1 MPEFTDDDR
10 GKAVENANGDR
21 VGTIETVEGD
31 VAHVR
36 PNPDA
41 VDSIKSS
48 IGWESRA
55 DETLPLDRDRVA
67 DVTEN
72 AVRIDGELLEHVPD
86 GDESEASTDDANTD
100 RTEPAGSMSGMDE
113 TDVSEAME
121 DDESEPDEAT
131 NRGLSADPSEM
142 TDDASGFEVNP
153 DDMDDRTDAAVDPD
167 EDVQRS
173 DAAVEPDDEFER
185 SDAEAESDED
195 AT

>member
-1 MPEFTDDDR
+1 MAQFTDDDR
-10 GKAVENANGDR
+10 GKPVENANGDR

-36 PNPDA
+36 PNADA

-55 DETLPLDRDRVA
+55 DETLPLTRDRVA
-67 DVTEN
+67 DVTDD
-72 AVRIDGELLEHVPD
+72 AVRLEGELLEQMPD
-86 GDESEASTDDANTD
+86 GE
-100 RTEPAGSMSGMDE
+100 R
-113 TDVSEAME
+113 
-121 DDESEPDEAT
+121 DESEPEETT

-153 DDMDDRTDAAVDPD
+153 DDLDDEFRRDDAAADPDEDAERSDAAVNPDDVDDRTDA
-167 EDVQRS
+167 
-173 DAAVEPDDEFER
+173 DA
-185 SDAEAESDED
+185 DADED